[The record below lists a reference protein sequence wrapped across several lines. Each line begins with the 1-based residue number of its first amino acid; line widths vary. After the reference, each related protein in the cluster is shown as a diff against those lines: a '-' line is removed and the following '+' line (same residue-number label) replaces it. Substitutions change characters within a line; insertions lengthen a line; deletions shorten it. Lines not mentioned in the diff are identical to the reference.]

1 MICRSSSVVAAWDEY
16 IELSLASLSGF
27 FWNGDYTS
35 HMVKDTVSKAID
47 VRLERFRQKSRI
59 QAGSLI
65 TTVFG
70 DAILP
75 RGGRVSL
82 GSMIQLLQP
91 LGVNERLVRTAVY
104 RLVKEEW
111 LQSEALGRKTDYM
124 LTRSGRSRFDEAS
137 RQIYAADIPG
147 WDRRWRLILVIGE
160 LDIRSREQL
169 RRALFW
175 HGFGETAS
183 GGFVHP
189 TADLEKVMDSLVSE
203 GLDTVLAH
211 LMPLVAVNS
220 RTLQCATDIDMVQK
234 AWNLDDLALSYQG
247 FLQKYQPIRDALVAC
262 GPEDVSEEN
271 AFLVRT
277 LYIHDVRRL
286 LLRDPQLPESLLPV
300 TWPGSSARHLC
311 RDLYRKLL
319 PLSERHLDAHVR
331 LSSGSAPQ
339 ASRALVSRFEFGM
352 DLDAGAPGA
361 A

>member
-1 MICRSSSVVAAWDEY
+1 
-16 IELSLASLSGF
+16 
-27 FWNGDYTS
+27 
-35 HMVKDTVSKAID
+35 VKDTVSKAIE

-124 LTRSGRSRFDEAS
+124 LTPSGRRRFDEAS

-147 WDRRWRLILVIGE
+147 WDRRWRLILVVGE
-160 LDIRSREQL
+160 LDIRLREQL

-175 HGFGETAS
+175 HGFGETATGS
-183 GGFVHP
+183 FVHP
-189 TADLEKVMDSLVSE
+189 TADLEKVMESLVAE
-203 GLDTVLAH
+203 GLDQVLAQ
-211 LMPLVAVNS
+211 LMPMVAVNS
-220 RTLQCATDIDMVQK
+220 RTAHCATDIDMVQK
-234 AWNLDDLALSYQG
+234 AWNLDGLASSYEG
-247 FLQKYQPIRDALVAC
+247 FVQKYQPIRDALAAC
-262 GPEDVSEEN
+262 GQEDVSEES
-271 AFLVRT
+271 AFLIRT
-277 LYIHDVRRL
+277 LLIHDVRRL
-286 LLRDPQLPESLLPV
+286 LLRDPQLPESLLPA
-300 TWPGSSARHLC
+300 TWPGSSARLLC

-319 PLSERHLDAHVR
+319 LLSERHLDANVR
-331 LSSGSAPQ
+331 LSSGAAPQ
-339 ASRALVSRFEFGM
+339 GSQAVVSRFEYGM
-352 DLDAGAPGA
+352 GLEAGVPSA

>member
-1 MICRSSSVVAAWDEY
+1 MHLRVHAA
-16 IELSLASLSGF
+16 LAD
-27 FWNGDYTS
+27 NGDYTS
-35 HMVKDTVSKAID
+35 PMLKNTVSKTIE

-104 RLVKEEW
+104 RLVKDEW
-111 LQSEALGRKTDYM
+111 LQSEALGRRTDYM
-124 LTRSGRSRFDEAS
+124 LTPSGRSRFDEAS

-147 WDRRWRLILVIGE
+147 WDRRWRLILVVGD
-160 LDIRSREQL
+160 LDLRVRERL
-169 RRALFW
+169 RKSLFW

-183 GGFVHP
+183 SSFVHP
-189 TADLEKVMDSLVSE
+189 TADLEKVMESLMSE
-203 GLDTVLAH
+203 GQEAVLAQ

-220 RTLQCATDIDMVQK
+220 RVSLCATDIDMVKK
-234 AWNLDDLALSYQG
+234 AWNLDGLALSYEG
-247 FLQKYQPIRDALVAC
+247 FLQKYEPIRAALVAF
-262 GPEDVSEEN
+262 GQDDVSPED

-277 LYIHDVRRL
+277 LLIHDVRRL
-286 LLRDPQLPESLLPV
+286 LLRDPQLPESLLPS
-300 TWPGSSARHLC
+300 TWPGSRARLLC

-319 PLSERHLDAHVR
+319 LLSEQHLDANVR
-331 LSSGSAPQ
+331 LSCGNVPLSSQVVGN
-339 ASRALVSRFEFGM
+339 RFEYGM
-352 DLDAGAPGA
+352 DLHSGAGRAT
-361 A
+361 

>member
-1 MICRSSSVVAAWDEY
+1 
-16 IELSLASLSGF
+16 
-27 FWNGDYTS
+27 
-35 HMVKDTVSKAID
+35 MVNDTVSQAIE

-124 LTRSGRSRFDEAS
+124 LTPSGRLRFDEAS

-147 WDRRWRLILVIGE
+147 WDRRWRLILVVGE
-160 LDIRSREQL
+160 LEPRLREQL

-175 HGFGETAS
+175 HGFGEPATGS
-183 GGFVHP
+183 FVHP
-189 TADLEKVMDSLVSE
+189 MADLEKVMESLLSE
-203 GLDTVLAH
+203 GLDSVLPH
-211 LMPLVAVNS
+211 LMPLVAVNF
-220 RTLQCATDIDMVQK
+220 RALQCATDSAMVQK
-234 AWNLDDLALSYQG
+234 AWNLADLAASYEG
-247 FLQKYQPIRDALVAC
+247 FLQKYQPIRDALVA
-262 GPEDVSEEN
+262 GAAQEVSEEN

-277 LYIHDVRRL
+277 LLIHDVRRL
-286 LLRDPQLPESLLPV
+286 LLRDPQLPESLLPAG
-300 TWPGSSARHLC
+300 WPGSRARLLC

-331 LSSGSAPQ
+331 LSSGSVPQ
-339 ASRALVSRFEFGM
+339 ASRALVSRFEFGL
-352 DLDAGAPGA
+352 DLNADALSA

>member
-1 MICRSSSVVAAWDEY
+1 
-16 IELSLASLSGF
+16 
-27 FWNGDYTS
+27 
-35 HMVKDTVSKAID
+35 MVKATVSKAIEI
-47 VRLERFRQKSRI
+47 RLERFRQKSRI

-104 RLVKEEW
+104 RLVKDEW

-124 LTRSGRSRFDEAS
+124 LTPSGRSRFDDAS

-147 WDRRWRLILVIGE
+147 WDRRWRLILVVGE
-160 LDIRSREQL
+160 LDIRLREQL

-175 HGFGETAS
+175 HGFGETATGS
-183 GGFVHP
+183 FVHP
-189 TADLEKVMDSLVSE
+189 TADLEKVMESLVSE
-203 GLDTVLAH
+203 GLQAVLAH
-211 LMPLVAVNS
+211 LVPMVAINARAS
-220 RTLQCATDIDMVQK
+220 HCASDAEMVQK
-234 AWNLDDLALSYQG
+234 AWKLDDLARHYEG
-247 FLQKYQPIRDALVAC
+247 FLQKYQPICDALRTQGQA
-262 GPEDVSEEN
+262 DVSEES

-277 LYIHDVRRL
+277 LLIHDVRRL
-286 LLRDPQLPESLLPV
+286 LLRDPQLPEGLLPV
-300 TWPGSSARHLC
+300 GWPGSSARHLC

-319 PLSERHLDAHVR
+319 PLSERHLDANVR
-331 LSSGSAPQ
+331 LSSGSAPP

-352 DLDAGAPGA
+352 ALDAGAPSPA
-361 A
+361 

>member
-1 MICRSSSVVAAWDEY
+1 MALQNR
-16 IELSLASLSGF
+16 
-27 FWNGDYTS
+27 DYTR
-35 HMVKDTVSKAID
+35 HIVENTVTKAIH

-111 LQSEALGRKTDYM
+111 LQSEAMGRKTDYM
-124 LTRSGRSRFDEAS
+124 LTPSGRSRFDEAS

-147 WDRRWRLILVIGE
+147 WDRRWRLILILGDMD
-160 LDIRSREQL
+160 LRLREPL

-175 HGFGETAS
+175 HGFGETS
-183 GGFVHP
+183 TGSFVHP
-189 TADLEKVMDSLVSE
+189 TADMERVMESLASE
-203 GLDTVLAH
+203 GLQAVLPH
-211 LMPLVAVNS
+211 LMPMVAVNS
-220 RTLQCATDIDMVQK
+220 RAANCATDIDMVQK
-234 AWNLDDLALSYQG
+234 AWDLSNLALSYEG
-247 FLQKYQPIRDALVAC
+247 FVQKYEPIREALLAE
-262 GPEDVSEEN
+262 GQEDVSEED

-277 LYIHDVRRL
+277 LLIHDVRRL
-286 LLRDPQLPESLLPV
+286 LLRDPQLPESLLPA
-300 TWPGSSARHLC
+300 TWPGNRARLLC

-319 PLSERHLDAHVR
+319 PLSERHLDANVR
-331 LSSGSAPQ
+331 LSSGIVPN
-339 ASRALVSRFEFGM
+339 ASRALDNRFKFGM
-352 DLDAGAPGA
+352 DLEVDNLRSA
-361 A
+361 

>member
-1 MICRSSSVVAAWDEY
+1 MEI
-16 IELSLASLSGF
+16 
-27 FWNGDYTS
+27 
-35 HMVKDTVSKAID
+35 
-47 VRLERFRQKSRI
+47 RLERFRQKSRI

-91 LGVNERLVRTAVY
+91 LGVSERLVRTAVY

-124 LTRSGRSRFDEAS
+124 LTPSGRNRFDEAS

-147 WDRRWRLILVIGE
+147 WDRRWRLILMLGDLEVR
-160 LDIRSREQL
+160 LREQL

-175 HGFGETAS
+175 HGFGETATGS
-183 GGFVHP
+183 FVHP
-189 TADLEKVMDSLVSE
+189 TADLEKVMESLASE
-203 GLDTVLAH
+203 GLDAVLPQ
-211 LMPLVAVNS
+211 LMPMVAVNS
-220 RTLQCATDIDMVQK
+220 RASHSATDSVMVQK
-234 AWNLDDLALSYQG
+234 AWNLTGLALSYEG
-247 FLQKYQPIRDALVAC
+247 FLQKYEPIRDALSAS
-262 GPEDVSEEN
+262 GQEGVSEES

-277 LYIHDVRRL
+277 LLIHDVRKL
-286 LLRDPQLPESLLPV
+286 LLRDPQLPESLLPAS
-300 TWPGSSARHLC
+300 WPGSRARYLC

-319 PLSERHLDAHVR
+319 GLSERHLDANVR
-331 LSSGSAPQ
+331 LSNGVAPH

-352 DLDAGAPGA
+352 DLDAGALSVT
-361 A
+361 

>member
-1 MICRSSSVVAAWDEY
+1 
-16 IELSLASLSGF
+16 
-27 FWNGDYTS
+27 
-35 HMVKDTVSKAID
+35 MVKDTVSTAIE

-124 LTRSGRSRFDEAS
+124 LTLSGRNRFDEAS
-137 RQIYAADIPG
+137 LHIYAADIPG
-147 WDRRWRLILVIGE
+147 WDRRWRLILIVGE
-160 LDIRSREQL
+160 LDVRLREQL

-175 HGFGETAS
+175 HGFGETATGS
-183 GGFVHP
+183 FVHP
-189 TADLEKVMDSLVSE
+189 TADLEAVMESLVSE
-203 GLDTVLAH
+203 GLDAVLAH
-211 LMPLVAVNS
+211 LMPMVAVNA
-220 RTLQCATDIDMVQK
+220 RATRCATDIEMVQK
-234 AWNLDDLALSYQG
+234 AWNLDGLAASYEG
-247 FLQKYQPIRDALVAC
+247 FLQKYEPIRDALVAY
-262 GPEDVSEEN
+262 GSQDLSEEN

-277 LYIHDVRRL
+277 LLIHDVRRL
-286 LLRDPQLPESLLPV
+286 LLRDPQLPESLLPAH
-300 TWPGSSARHLC
+300 WPGSRARLLC

-331 LSSGSAPQ
+331 LASGSAPQ
-339 ASRALVSRFEFGM
+339 ASQVLTKRFEYGM
-352 DLDAGAPGA
+352 DLAEDALGVA
-361 A
+361 

>member
-1 MICRSSSVVAAWDEY
+1 M
-16 IELSLASLSGF
+16 
-27 FWNGDYTS
+27 
-35 HMVKDTVSKAID
+35 KDTVSKAID

-124 LTRSGRSRFDEAS
+124 LTPSGRRRFDEAS
-137 RQIYAADIPG
+137 RQIYAADHPG
-147 WDRRWRLILVIGE
+147 WDRRWRLILIVGE
-160 LDIRSREQL
+160 LDVRLREPL

-175 HGFGETAS
+175 HGFGETAT
-183 GGFVHP
+183 GNFVHP
-189 TADLEKVMDSLVSE
+189 TADLEKVMESLVSE
-203 GLDTVLAH
+203 GLEQVLAQ

-220 RTLQCATDIDMVQK
+220 RAVHCATDSDMVQK
-234 AWNLDDLALSYQG
+234 AWNLLELALSYEG
-247 FLQKYQPIRDALVAC
+247 FLQKYQPIRDALVDC
-262 GPEDVSEEN
+262 GQQDLSEEN

-277 LYIHDVRRL
+277 LLIHDVRRL
-286 LLRDPQLPESLLPV
+286 LLRDPQLPESLLPAS
-300 TWPGSSARHLC
+300 WPGSSARLLC

-319 PLSERHLDAHVR
+319 PLSECHLDTHVR

-339 ASRALVSRFEFGM
+339 ASKVVVSRFEYGM
-352 DLDAGAPGA
+352 DLDVGALSA

>member
-1 MICRSSSVVAAWDEY
+1 M
-16 IELSLASLSGF
+16 L
-27 FWNGDYTS
+27 
-35 HMVKDTVSKAID
+35 KDTVSKTIE

-104 RLVKEEW
+104 RLVKDEW
-111 LQSEALGRKTDYM
+111 LQSEALGRRTDYM
-124 LTRSGRSRFDEAS
+124 LTPSGRSRFDEAS

-147 WDRRWRLILVIGE
+147 WDRRWRLILVVGDLE
-160 LDIRSREQL
+160 LRVRERL
-169 RRALFW
+169 RKSLFW

-183 GGFVHP
+183 GSFVHP
-189 TADLEKVMDSLVSE
+189 TADLEKVMESLMSE
-203 GLDTVLAH
+203 GQESVLAQ

-220 RTLQCATDIDMVQK
+220 RVTPCATDVDMVKK
-234 AWNLDDLALSYQG
+234 AWNLDGLALSYEG
-247 FLQKYQPIRDALVAC
+247 FLQKYEPIRTALLSFGQDDVS
-262 GPEDVSEEN
+262 PED

-277 LYIHDVRRL
+277 LLIHDVRRL
-286 LLRDPQLPESLLPV
+286 LLRDPQLPESLLPSS
-300 TWPGSSARHLC
+300 WPGSRARLLC

-319 PLSERHLDAHVR
+319 PLSEQHLDANVR
-331 LSSGSAPQ
+331 LSCGSSPLSSQVVASRFEYGMDLQ
-339 ASRALVSRFEFGM
+339 AGASRAR
-352 DLDAGAPGA
+352 
-361 A
+361 